1 MHEVSIIIEGNE
13 DIPERIAEFADR
25 VRNERQINDKSV
37 LFQIFSS
44 VINRDDALSTAAK
57 IKNIMPDASVIGTSS
72 SGEIADGSKCNKT
85 TVVSVL
91 MFSDSTVKTCI
102 YDCSLM
108 SERESG
114 RDLADRLSDMPDAAG
129 IEVLNT
135 ASRMKTEE
143 FFDEADKQAGE
154 ITVFGGGAAGKTI
167 FSEDSFVFSDGTS
180 VGTGAVIA
188 IFCGKDL
195 HIEAASYSGW
205 TPIGKEMKITEATD
219 RCIRSIDG
227 IPAMAIYEKYLNIH
241 DDDMFGSLAM
251 EFPFFIKRNDTY
263 LPRIPGDTDGSGGL
277 RFIADVEE
285 NDKIR
290 LAYGDPGKIVAGS
303 VSTVPVK
310 MREFAPEYIFIVA
323 CDSRQVFLKN
333 YAETELKPFEDICPN
348 SGFYSHGEIIS
359 SGGTTTI
366 NNAILLAVGMRE
378 GDIKNTSDA
387 RGMQYEENKVP
398 TISGDPQL
406 VARLTNF
413 LEVMAKE

>member
-1 MHEVSIIIEGNE
+1 
-13 DIPERIAEFADR
+13 
-25 VRNERQINDKSV
+25 
-37 LFQIFSS
+37 
-44 VINRDDALSTAAK
+44 
-57 IKNIMPDASVIGTSS
+57 
-72 SGEIADGSKCNKT
+72 
-85 TVVSVL
+85 
-91 MFSDSTVKTCI
+91 
-102 YDCSLM
+102 
-108 SERESG
+108 
-114 RDLADRLSDMPDAAG
+114 
-129 IEVLNT
+129 
-135 ASRMKTEE
+135 
-143 FFDEADKQAGE
+143 
-154 ITVFGGGAAGKTI
+154 
-167 FSEDSFVFSDGTS
+167 
-180 VGTGAVIA
+180 
-188 IFCGKDL
+188 
-195 HIEAASYSGW
+195 
-205 TPIGKEMKITEATD
+205 
-219 RCIRSIDG
+219 
-227 IPAMAIYEKYLNIH
+227 
-241 DDDMFGSLAM
+241 M